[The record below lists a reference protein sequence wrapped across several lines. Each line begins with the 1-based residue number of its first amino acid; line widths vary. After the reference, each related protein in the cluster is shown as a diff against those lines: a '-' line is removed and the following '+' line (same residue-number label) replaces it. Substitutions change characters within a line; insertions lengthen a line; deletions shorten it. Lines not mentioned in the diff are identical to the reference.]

1 MVGHLDGRDFLTE
14 EQLVGMG
21 FEPRMRKGA
30 KIFVSESQLR
40 RDEVAW
46 KAREAVKKKEMT
58 VNHECIMSWGGTG
71 GGVEQVEEEEGGEEE
86 GGVLRCLGLE
96 DE

>member
-1 MVGHLDGRDFLTE
+1 VVGHLDGRDFLTE

-21 FEPRMRKGA
+21 LEPRMRKGA

-58 VNHECIMSWGGTG
+58 VNHECIMSWGGRDEG
-71 GGVEQVEEEEGGEEE
+71 MEQVEEEGVEEE

-96 DE
+96 DG